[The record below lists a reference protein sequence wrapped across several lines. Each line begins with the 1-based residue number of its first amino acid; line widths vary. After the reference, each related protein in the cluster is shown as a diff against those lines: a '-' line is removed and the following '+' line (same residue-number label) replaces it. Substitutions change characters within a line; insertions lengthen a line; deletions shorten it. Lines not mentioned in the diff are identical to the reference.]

1 MNKRKKRQGR
11 VKGIWRKWEVGKG
24 WEKERNKTIE
34 IVGREIINNN
44 SNKEED
50 KGKDKVSKDKLSK
63 EKNFE

>member
-1 MNKRKKRQGR
+1 MNKRRKRQGR
-11 VKGIWRKWEVGKG
+11 VEGIWRKWEEVGKG

-34 IVGREIINNN
+34 IVRREIINNNNN

-50 KGKDKVSKDKLSK
+50 KGKDKVSK